1 MYQVINDFIKS
12 KNTTHGYGLFKHESS
27 INHGEKNV
35 VDFAMQVSKAQ
46 TRKYK
51 RHQIVPPAFILYFKY
66 LNIIPKYL
74 EIPAGK
80 KTVTGFID
88 LLSQIPDKNN
98 RLFEIRTFIRER
110 REQILKKIHP
120 EMRVMF
126 VSGEKLGND
135 SYKLKNKL
143 PLDKR
148 QGYTRKSNREVIKN
162 KII

>member
-51 RHQIVPPAFILYFKY
+51 RYQIVPPAFILYFKY

-74 EIPAGK
+74 EIPAGE
-80 KTVTGFID
+80 KTVTDFID

-98 RLFEIRTFIRER
+98 MLFEIRTFIRER
-110 REQILKKIHP
+110 REQILKKNHP
-120 EMRVMF
+120 EMKVLF

-148 QGYTRKSNREVIKN
+148 QGYNGSRREVVKINKN
-162 KII
+162 